1 MKKGIISLCAV
12 VALLSMV
19 LLSGCDKILKVVSVK
34 TLQYSS
40 LASTSVVIKGEVV
53 AAGSGEVDERGFFYS
68 TSKSLA
74 NPLEAKCGPGG
85 KGEFEFKLT
94 GLQPNT
100 TYYYQAYAK
109 SDEDMDVG
117 DVFEFITY
125 DLDFTIETLQPVVV
139 NPDSVIFKGNYVN
152 NENLNIEKLGFE
164 YSKFGDYSNSTI
176 VYAEGIQSPFSKVV
190 SLNSRTTY
198 YYRAFVQAED
208 STLVLFG
215 ESKPFQTT
223 ELDPPVV
230 TTEEATQVTDSTV
243 RLNASIDYEGR
254 IDMKGFYWSKN
265 EDFFGQEDV
274 WAGAGIGNGHFSWI
288 MHNLDAGKTYY
299 YKAYVRYMKDGVQ
312 QEAVG
317 NVMTVT
323 TTGEPTK

>member
-40 LASTSVVIKGEVV
+40 LASTSVVVKGEVV
-53 AAGSGEVDERGFFYS
+53 AAGSGEVSERGFFYS

-74 NPLEAKCGPGG
+74 SPMEVKCGPGG
-85 KGEFEFKLT
+85 KGEFECKLT

-125 DLDFTIETLQPVVV
+125 DLDFTIETLQPEVI
-139 NPDSVIFKGNYVN
+139 NPDSIILKGNYMN
-152 NENLNIEKLGFE
+152 NENLHLEKVGFE
-164 YSKFGDYSNSTI
+164 YSRFGDYSNSTI
-176 VYAEGIQSPFSKVV
+176 VYSEEVQSPFSVVV

-198 YYRAFVQAED
+198 YCRAFVQAED
-208 STLVLFG
+208 STIVLYG

-230 TTEEATQVTDSTV
+230 TTLDATQVTDSTV
-243 RLNASIDYEGR
+243 RLEADIDYDGR
-254 IDMKGFYWSKN
+254 IDMKGFYWTTAF
-265 EDFFGQEDV
+265 DFSTQEDV
-274 WAGAGIGNGHFSWI
+274 WAGAGIGNGHFSWV
-288 MHNLDAGKTYY
+288 MHNLSPSTTYY

-312 QEAVG
+312 QEVVG
-317 NVMTVT
+317 EAKSVT
-323 TTGEPTK
+323 TNPASN